1 MKKYVFNVDNQDYTV
16 EILNV
21 ENGYAQV
28 SVNNEVVNIR
38 IKDGLSQ
45 PVAAQPVAAA
55 PVAQPEAQPEVAAAP
70 AKAEAPKAEPAPV
83 KKEAPAGGGKVTS
96 TLRSPLPGIL
106 LSVKVKVGD
115 RVKVGDDL
123 VVLDAMKMENLVT
136 SEVDGVVLSIKAN
149 NGEAVM
155 QDQVLIEFGA

>member
-55 PVAQPEAQPEVAAAP
+55 PVAQPEVAAAP
-70 AKAEAPKAEPAPV
+70 AKAEAPKAEPAPA
-83 KKEAPAGGGKVTS
+83 KKEAPAAGGKVTS
-96 TLRSPLPGIL
+96 TLRSPLRE
-106 LSVKVKVGD
+106 SFF
-115 RVKVGDDL
+115 
-123 VVLDAMKMENLVT
+123 
-136 SEVDGVVLSIKAN
+136 
-149 NGEAVM
+149 
-155 QDQVLIEFGA
+155 Q

>member
-55 PVAQPEAQPEVAAAP
+55 PVAQPEVAAAP
-70 AKAEAPKAEPAPV
+70 AKAEAPKAEHAPA
-83 KKEAPAGGGKVTS
+83 KKEAPAAGGKVTS

>member
-45 PVAAQPVAAA
+45 PVAAQSVAAA
-55 PVAQPEAQPEVAAAP
+55 PVAQPEVAAAP
-70 AKAEAPKAEPAPV
+70 AKAEAPKAEHAPA
-83 KKEAPAGGGKVTS
+83 KKEAPAAGGKVTS

>member
-45 PVAAQPVAAA
+45 PVAAQSVAAA
-55 PVAQPEAQPEVAAAP
+55 PVAQPEVAAAP
-70 AKAEAPKAEPAPV
+70 AKAEAPAPAPV
-83 KKEAPAGGGKVTS
+83 KNEAPVAGGKVAN